1 VLEIT
6 LGQEQ
11 TQAAERILELAASK
25 SIILAFPGFALSE
38 PFATLA
44 HRGKEQLRLSKS
56 LSDMLRQLKRS
67 APHQAS
73 STTLS
78 AAPTIRASIA
88 SVELSRLQTTT
99 QRLLDAGE
107 YLPLQGAVFRE
118 ATLYQSR
125 YGLSP
130 QDSVIYAVVEADVRA
145 RPSGERKCF
154 ISRNWKVF
162 RNPGI
167 LAELTTYQCTYA
179 ESFAEGLTFI
189 ASQP

>member
-1 VLEIT
+1 VIVYVESNFVLEIT

-11 TQAAERILELAASK
+11 TQAAERILELAESK

-38 PFATLA
+38 PFATLT

-56 LSDMLRQLKRS
+56 LSDMLWQLKRS

-78 AAPTIRASIA
+78 AAPTILASIV

-130 QDSVIYAVVEADVRA
+130 QDSVIYQTSRLRA
-145 RPSGERKCF
+145 PGFSHGGE
-154 ISRNWKVF
+154 SRAAARRRYWTLERVF
-162 RNPGI
+162 ALL
-167 LAELTTYQCTYA
+167 LA
-179 ESFAEGLTFI
+179 
-189 ASQP
+189 